1 MKRICLFMSVRM
13 RERASRSATQIKAV
27 DFPLKCSRFTFSS
40 LWKGSGATTP
50 KTTTAPVSQIDTLS
64 FPFQP
69 KSQLLQKSPFLLA
82 LSSLAVTS
90 ETWINLT
97 GYTEVLW
104 EWLCLH
110 MPLSVQICI
119 VWHTCAHTHTN
130 AEVTQYPGNTTG
142 HRMMKCRGDLL
153 LSSQSDSTCI
163 WSLSALAN
171 YSLINTGPLIVC
183 VLL

>member
-119 VWHTCAHTHTN
+119 VWHTCAHTH
-130 AEVTQYPGNTTG
+130 
-142 HRMMKCRGDLL
+142 KCR
-153 LSSQSDSTCI
+153 SDSVSRQHH
-163 WSLSALAN
+163 WSSHDEMQRRPAPKQPVRFYLHLKPVS
-171 YSLINTGPLIVC
+171 TG
-183 VLL
+183 

>member
-27 DFPLKCSRFTFSS
+27 DFPLKFSRFTFSS
-40 LWKGSGATTP
+40 LWKGSGVTTP

-119 VWHTCAHTHTN
+119 VWHTCAHTH
-130 AEVTQYPGNTTG
+130 
-142 HRMMKCRGDLL
+142 KCR
-153 LSSQSDSTCI
+153 SDSVSRQHH
-163 WSLSALAN
+163 WSSHDEMQRRPAPKQPVRFYLHLKPVS
-171 YSLINTGPLIVC
+171 TG
-183 VLL
+183 